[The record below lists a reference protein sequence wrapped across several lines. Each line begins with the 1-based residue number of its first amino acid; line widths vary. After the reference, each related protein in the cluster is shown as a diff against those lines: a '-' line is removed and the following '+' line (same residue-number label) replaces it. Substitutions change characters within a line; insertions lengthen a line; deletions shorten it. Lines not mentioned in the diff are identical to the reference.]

1 MDQDS
6 SKPSEISR
14 KLADTDLNSPEP
26 KQFSVSLL
34 FLWGGLGGQRGDAL
48 WSNPANWLG
57 PDRQAPAPGDEVESD
72 RSPLVIAPLDKGTD
86 S

>member
-14 KLADTDLNSPEP
+14 KLADTGLNCPEP

-34 FLWGGLGGQRGDAL
+34 FLWRGLGWQTGEAL

-57 PDRQAPAPGDEVESD
+57 PDRQAPVLGDEVEFDKPPHVVES
-72 RSPLVIAPLDKGTD
+72 LAKGTD